1 MGYSGMISQFL
12 SGCLCTSTWKLDQP
26 EVTRL
31 WSTVIGIYK
40 NSTATSNAQKR
51 TDLIA
56 TIKAAAPILSGP
68 TSLCANS
75 CKTSIVAIFD
85 TVLALVPKIR
95 LSDPIYKIIRSG
107 LGKWGPG
114 QTVGFPASIAL
125 PANSAAKTKLGANM
139 YDCLCSG
146 WDYGAMADAVFEVPW
161 YAIFGGHVD
170 SAWRGIGQGTIAGGS
185 PWVSSSFAIQATSAN
200 RIAVSKYNS
209 QASRS
214 VLCACSASYV
224 SGNAT
229 TQREPGCGD
238 AGWCYVAGGTACPTA
253 TPSTTY
259 PGAAWSD
266 CVAPRD
272 MYTYAT
278 TSDPSFVLN
287 KAATNI
293 AIMRSSLCASKCLNF
308 LTDSMVLG
316 LQTAAN
322 YYWYGCWLPNVFAML
337 SPHAL

>member
-75 CKTSIVAIFD
+75 CNTSIVAIFD

-125 PANSAAKTKLGANM
+125 PANSAAKTKLGATCM
-139 YDCLCSG
+139 
-146 WDYGAMADAVFEVPW
+146 
-161 YAIFGGHVD
+161 
-170 SAWRGIGQGTIAGGS
+170 
-185 PWVSSSFAIQATSAN
+185 
-200 RIAVSKYNS
+200 
-209 QASRS
+209 
-214 VLCACSASYV
+214 
-224 SGNAT
+224 
-229 TQREPGCGD
+229 
-238 AGWCYVAGGTACPTA
+238 TACARAGTMA
-253 TPSTTY
+253 RWLTPSSKFR
-259 PGAAWSD
+259 G
-266 CVAPRD
+266 
-272 MYTYAT
+272 
-278 TSDPSFVLN
+278 
-287 KAATNI
+287 
-293 AIMRSSLCASKCLNF
+293 MRSLAGMSTRPGEA
-308 LTDSMVLG
+308 
-316 LQTAAN
+316 
-322 YYWYGCWLPNVFAML
+322 
-337 SPHAL
+337 